1 MKKVNFLCLIL
12 LGLFFTACHSNDDTW
27 GDWSKTGVPQ
37 FNGDHRVSAVAF
49 QAVTGKNANNVYVG
63 MGYGSITDPDKN
75 LKDFKK
81 FNGQAWSSNVPD
93 FPDALGGRTG
103 SVAFVIGKYAYVGA
117 GWRQRFTANA
127 KDIYFDTFYAF
138 DTETETWAKG
148 VDGAPGC
155 KFADAQGYS
164 FTKISEF
171 FPGKEKECSFYSGI
185 GFSLNGKGYVGTGQ
199 IDGRALQTIYC
210 FDPETG
216 TWSDA
221 GFTGDPRVGAVT
233 FTINNQAVVCLGAQV
248 DRSSNYVKDVWV
260 FDGTT
265 WHAKAPLV
273 DTDGGWNDDYGKIPR
288 GYAVAFTSNLDSKSG
303 VAKGYIAGGSG
314 NGTTCWEY
322 NIETDRWDEVTK
334 FPAEMGSMRIGAV
347 GFSINQYGYITT
359 GGTSLSAPNDNS
371 TWRFI
376 PGIDED
382 DNNDY

>member
-1 MKKVNFLCLIL
+1 MKKVNLLCLIVI
-12 LGLFFTACHSNDDTW
+12 GLFFTACHSNDDTW

-37 FNGDHRVSAVAF
+37 FNGDYRVCAVAF
-49 QAVTGKNANNVYVG
+49 QATTGKNANSVYVG
-63 MGYGSITDPDKN
+63 MGYGDVKEADKN

-81 FNGQAWSSNVPD
+81 FDGHAWSSITHDYPD
-93 FPDALGGRTG
+93 SIGGRTG

-117 GWRQRFTANA
+117 GWRSRYTTNGV
-127 KDIYFDTFYAF
+127 DEYFSTFYAF
-138 DTETETWAKG
+138 DTDAEEWVKG
-148 VDGAPGC
+148 ENGAPGC
-155 KFADAQGYS
+155 TKVDKKGFCFTDIAD
-164 FTKISEF
+164 F
-171 FPGKEKECSFYSGI
+171 FPKKECAFYSGI

-210 FDPETG
+210 FDPATG

-221 GFTGDPRVGAVT
+221 GFTGDPRVGAVA
-233 FTINNQAVVCLGAQV
+233 FTIGNQAVVCLGAQA
-248 DRSSNYVKDVWV
+248 SGGSNYVKDVWV
-260 FDGTT
+260 FDGT
-265 WHAKAPLV
+265 WHSKAPLV
-273 DTDGGWNDDYGKIPR
+273 DTDGSWNDDYNKIPR
-288 GYAVAFTSNLDSKSG
+288 AYAVAFTSNLDSKSG

-334 FPAEMGSMRIGAV
+334 FPAAMASTMRIGAV

-359 GGTSLSAPNDNS
+359 GGTSLSTPSDNS